1 MRIAALLSAALL
13 LPATGS
19 QAPPTPKN
27 PATDAY
33 FGTAV
38 RDDYRW
44 LEDWSLPAV
53 QAWSR
58 AQNEHAR
65 AVLDALPHYAQIQER
80 IASIANFRT
89 TSWASL
95 VRRGDT
101 IFALETA
108 PPKQQPFL
116 VALRSPDAPAAARV
130 LVDPNVLDPKGTTAI
145 DFFVPSLDGRFVAVS
160 LSEGG
165 SEAGSVSV
173 WEVASARRLPDLIPR
188 VNGGTAGG
196 GVAWNADASG
206 FFYTRYP
213 RPPERAGR
221 DLDFFQQVYFH
232 RLGTPTDAD
241 VYALG
246 QEFPK
251 IAETALAGSD
261 DGRFVLAT
269 VKNGDGGEADQYLRR
284 PDGSWTRIATLAD
297 DAARA
302 RFGPDGSLYLI
313 SHRDAPRGRILRLA
327 PGETVLAKAGEVV
340 PQGDAAIEDF
350 RVTDGRIYVAG
361 LAGGPSTLRVYD
373 HGGKA
378 LGTVPLLPVSA
389 VTGLLAL
396 PGDALL
402 FENQSDLVP
411 PAWYRVDADGRVAKT
426 ALASA
431 SAVDFSDCEVTQET
445 AASKDGTRVPLR
457 IVHRKS
463 LRLDGDNPT
472 LLYGYGGYA
481 ISQQPIFDPM
491 RKVWLE
497 QGGVWAA
504 AGLRGGGEWGE
515 DWHRTGRLRQKQ
527 NVFDDFV
534 ACARRLIDAKYTK
547 PARLAIEGG
556 SNGGLLMGAAFTQ
569 HPELFGA
576 VVSHVGIYDMLRY
589 ELSSNGEFNVTEFGS
604 VKDAAQF
611 RALYAYSPY
620 QHVVDGTKYPP
631 ILMLTGANDPRVDP
645 LQSRKMTARLQAA
658 SSGNPL
664 ILLRTSASSGHGI
677 GSSLGEKVGEAA
689 DVDAFL
695 FDRLGVAYRPVPQ
708 GLPR

>member
-1 MRIAALLSAALL
+1 MRFPAPLLTAVLL
-13 LPATGS
+13 LPATGPT
-19 QAPPTPKN
+19 APTTPKN
-27 PATDAY
+27 PVTDTY
-33 FGTAV
+33 FGTSV
-38 RDDYRW
+38 GDDYRW
-44 LEDWSLPAV
+44 LEDWSVPAV

-65 AVLDALPHYAQIQER
+65 AVLDAMPHDAQIQQR
-80 IASIANFRT
+80 LASIANFRT
-89 TSWASL
+89 TSWSGL
-95 VRRGDT
+95 VRRGDA
-101 IFALETA
+101 IFALENA

-116 VALRSPDAPAAARV
+116 VALRSPDDPASARI
-130 LVDPNVLDPKGTTAI
+130 LVDPNVLDPKGGTEI
-145 DFFVPSLDGRFVAVS
+145 DFLVPSFDGRYVAVS

-173 WEVASARRLPDLIPR
+173 WEVATGRRLPDLVPR

-196 GVAWNADASG
+196 GLAWNAGASG

-213 RPPERAGR
+213 RPPERSGR
-221 DLDFFQQVYFH
+221 DLDFYQQVYFH
-232 RLGTPTDAD
+232 RLGTPTETDA
-241 VYALG
+241 YAIG
-246 QEFPK
+246 REFPK
-251 IAETALAGSD
+251 IAETSLASSD

-269 VKNGDGGEADQYLRR
+269 VKNGDGGEAEQYLRK
-284 PDGSWTRIATLAD
+284 PDGSWTRIATLED
-297 DAARA
+297 DAAHG

-313 SHRDAPRGRILRLA
+313 SHRDAPRGRILRLP
-327 PGETVLAKAGEVV
+327 PGETVLAKAVEAV
-340 PQGDAAIEDF
+340 PQGDAAIDDF
-350 RVTDGRIYVAG
+350 RITEGRLYVAA

-378 LGTVPLLPVSA
+378 LGAVPLLPVSA

-411 PAWYRVDADGRVAKT
+411 PAWYRVGPDGKVAKT
-426 ALASA
+426 ALATA
-431 SAVDFSDCEVTQET
+431 SPVDFSDCAVTMET
-445 AASKDGTRVPLR
+445 AVSKDGTRVPLR
-457 IVHRKS
+457 IVRRKS

-481 ISQQPIFDPM
+481 ISQQPAFDPM

-504 AGLRGGGEWGE
+504 AGLRGGGDWGE
-515 DWHRTGRLRQKQ
+515 DWHRSGRRTTKQ

-534 ACARRLIDAKYTK
+534 ACARRLIEAKYTK
-547 PARLAIEGG
+547 PSRLAIEGG

-569 HPELFGA
+569 HPELFAA

-589 ELSSNGEFNVTEFGS
+589 ELTSNGEFNVTEFGS
-604 VKDAAQF
+604 VKDPAQF
-611 RALYAYSPY
+611 QALYAYSPY
-620 QHVVDGTKYPP
+620 HHVVDGARYPP
-631 ILMLTGANDPRVDP
+631 VLMLTGANDPRVDP
-645 LQSRKMTARLQAA
+645 SQSRKMTARLQAA
-658 SSGNPL
+658 AAGAPV

-695 FDRLGVAYRPVPQ
+695 FDRLGVAYRPVP
-708 GLPR
+708 

>member
-1 MRIAALLSAALL
+1 MRFPALLAATLL
-13 LPATGS
+13 LPTSGAPV
-19 QAPPTPKN
+19 PPTPKN
-27 PATDAY
+27 PAVDTY

-44 LEDWSLPAV
+44 LEDWSIPAV

-65 AVLDALPHYAQIQER
+65 SVLDALPHYAPIQAR
-80 IASIANFRT
+80 LASIANFRT
-89 TSWASL
+89 ISWSNP

-101 IFALETA
+101 IFALENA

-116 VALRSPDAPAAARV
+116 VALRSPDDPASARA
-130 LVDPNVLDPKGTTAI
+130 LADPNVLDPKGATAI

-165 SEAGSVSV
+165 SESGSVSV
-173 WEVASARRLPDLIPR
+173 WEVATGRRLPDLVPR

-196 GVAWNADASG
+196 GLAWNADASG

-213 RPPERAGR
+213 RPPERTGR
-221 DLDFFQQVYFH
+221 DLDFYQQVWFH
-232 RLGTPTDAD
+232 RLGTPADAD
-241 VYALG
+241 AYALG
-246 QEFPK
+246 KEFPK
-251 IAETALAGSD
+251 IAETSLAGSD

-269 VKNGDGGEADQYLRR
+269 VKNGDGGEAEQYLSK
-284 PDGSWTRIATLAD
+284 PDGAWTRIATLDD
-297 DAARA
+297 DAAHG

-313 SHRDAPRGRILRLA
+313 SHRGSPRGRILRLA
-327 PGETVLAKAGEVV
+327 PGETDLSKAVEAV
-340 PQGDAAIEDF
+340 PQSDSAIDDF
-350 RVTDGRIYVAG
+350 RVTAGRIYVAG
-361 LAGGPSTLRVYD
+361 IRGGPSTLRVFD
-373 HGGKA
+373 RAGKA
-378 LGTVPLLPVSA
+378 LGSVKLLPISA

-396 PGDALL
+396 PDDALL
-402 FENQSDLVP
+402 FENQSDLEP
-411 PAWYRVDADGRVAKT
+411 PAWYRVDAGGKVAKT
-426 ALASA
+426 ALATA
-431 SAVDFSDCEVTQET
+431 SPVDFSDCTVTEDT
-445 AASKDGTRVPLR
+445 AVSKDGTKVPLR
-457 IVHRKS
+457 IVHRKT

-481 ISQQPIFDPM
+481 ISQQPLFDPM

-515 DWHRTGRLRQKQ
+515 GWHRSGRRTTKQ
-527 NVFDDFV
+527 NVFDDFI
-534 ACARRLIDAKYTK
+534 ACARRLIEAKYTK

-569 HPELFGA
+569 HPELFAA
-576 VVSHVGIYDMLRY
+576 VVSHVGIYDMLRV
-589 ELSSNGEFNVTEFGS
+589 ELSSNGEFNVTEFGT
-604 VKDAAQF
+604 VKDRASF
-611 RALYAYSPY
+611 DALYAYSPY
-620 QHVVDGTKYPP
+620 HHVADGTKYPP
-631 ILMLTGANDPRVDP
+631 ILMMTGANDPRVDP
-645 LQSRKMTARLQAA
+645 MQSRKMTARLQAA
-658 SSGNPL
+658 AAGSPM

-695 FDRLGVAYRPVPQ
+695 FDRLGVDYRPVK
-708 GLPR
+708 